1 MGYSYGYADL
11 GYFVASPE
19 GLLWFPPAGYEDR
32 KPKLIP
38 WSEVLDE
45 DDEDK
50 GRQDSNDKG

>member
-1 MGYSYGYADL
+1 MRYKGESCMDSGWFMG
-11 GYFVASPE
+11 SPE

-45 DDEDK
+45 DERSGGEAGDL
-50 GRQDSNDKG
+50 